1 MFTSLFTDYGVR
13 PTGYQDGTTFK
24 VIPEMIPEIVVP
36 DLTGFKVL
44 PLLYIF
50 GWQYFLIELFTPV
63 GCIQLF
69 KFKLLSHI

>member
-1 MFTSLFTDYGVR
+1 MFTSLCTDYGVR

-44 PLLYIF
+44 PPLYIF
-50 GWQYFLIELFTPV
+50 GW
-63 GCIQLF
+63 
-69 KFKLLSHI
+69 

>member
-13 PTGYQDGTTFK
+13 PTGYQDGPTFK

-44 PLLYIF
+44 HHYLCLVDTF
-50 GWQYFLIELFTPV
+50 FV
-63 GCIQLF
+63 
-69 KFKLLSHI
+69 